1 MSNVLQSCEDVKT
14 FHGWRRN
21 IAGNGFMLPSRYA
34 ATDLTFCYLP
44 EDLTLCH
51 LKASEIHL
59 YGAGGGAGAK
69 NAVSRNVRKPK
80 CRQIEG
86 AGFLFVAGAGCF
98 RAGIAGARKPG
109 GACADILTSGICR

>member
-44 EDLTLCH
+44 GDLTLCP
-51 LKASEIHL
+51 LEASEIHL
-59 YGAGGGAGAK
+59 YGAGGVAGAK
-69 NAVSRNVRKPK
+69 NAVSRNAWKPK
-80 CRQIEG
+80 CRQIGG
-86 AGFLFVAGAGCF
+86 AGFLLSRVRAVSAPGLPGHVS
-98 RAGIAGARKPG
+98 RAGLVP
-109 GACADILTSGICR
+109 TY